1 MGKKRETGLFE
12 RIFNAVTRTGTT
24 VKYGRDFWG
33 RPTRTEHNY
42 DTGVT
47 KKTVSRQGFFGNRD
61 TTKYYDARGQYAER
75 RGRRS
80 LLTGSY
86 SSTYS
91 GRCFKCDGTGTY
103 QPTGK
108 TCRKCGGTGIYSK

>member
-12 RIFNAVTRTGTT
+12 RIINAVTGTGTT
-24 VKYGRDFWG
+24 VKHGRDFWG

-47 KKTVSRQGFFGNRD
+47 KKTVRRQGVFGNRD
-61 TTKYYDARGQYAER
+61 TTRYYDSGRQYAER

-80 LLTGSY
+80 LLTGTY
-86 SSTYS
+86 RSTYS
-91 GRCFKCDGTGTY
+91 GKCFSCDGTGTY

-108 TCRKCGGTGIYSK
+108 TCRKCGGSGIYSK

>member
-1 MGKKRETGLFE
+1 MGKKRDTGLFE
-12 RIFNAVTRTGTT
+12 RIYNAVTGTGTT
-24 VKYGRDFWG
+24 VKHGRDFWG

-61 TTKYYDARGQYAER
+61 TTKYYDSRGQYAER

-80 LLTGSY
+80 LLLTAAPTPADASNVTAPEFI
-86 SSTYS
+86 SRPEKPAANAAAPAST
-91 GRCFKCDGTGTY
+91 
-103 QPTGK
+103 PNNL
-108 TCRKCGGTGIYSK
+108 

>member
-24 VKYGRDFWG
+24 VTYGRDFWG
-33 RPTRTEHNY
+33 RPTKTEHNY

-61 TTKYYDARGQYAER
+61 TTRYYDSGRQYAER
-75 RGRRS
+75 RGRRN

-86 SSTYS
+86 RSTYS

-108 TCRKCGGTGIYSK
+108 NCRKCGGSGIYSK